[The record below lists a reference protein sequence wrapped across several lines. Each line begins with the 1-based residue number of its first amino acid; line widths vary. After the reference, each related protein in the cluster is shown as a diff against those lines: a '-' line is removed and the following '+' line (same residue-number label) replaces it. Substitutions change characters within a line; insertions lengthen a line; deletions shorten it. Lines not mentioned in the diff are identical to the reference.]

1 MTNDKITPSLESY
14 AGYLEAISRSK
25 CVDVAEIPKIVSEMK
40 SNVCIFLNHILFHFL
55 FLFLLNLTLST

>member
-40 SNVCIFLNHILFHFL
+40 SNVCIF
-55 FLFLLNLTLST
+55 